1 MLNTIQ
7 GPFRNYE
14 RDFIGTIER
23 IKNKASVE
31 EGLSNPELAKELAKL
46 DKKFEER
53 LKKVED

>member
-1 MLNTIQ
+1 
-7 GPFRNYE
+7 
-14 RDFIGTIER
+14 
-23 IKNKASVE
+23 VE

>member
-1 MLNTIQ
+1 LNTIQ

-14 RDFIGTIER
+14 RDFNKCVER
-23 IKNKASVE
+23 IKNKSSVE

-46 DKKFEER
+46 DIKFEER